1 MRKIIVNSTPLIGL
15 CKIDRLDILHEMY
28 GSITIPQAVFEE
40 VTKKNDAVRMRITN
54 AEWIHIESIH
64 ETSSKQMYRAK
75 LHDGEVEVMI
85 LAQEYDGEHLVIIDD
100 GAARKTAE
108 FLGLN
113 ITGTI
118 GVLIKAKNAGYI
130 KEVMPIIFELEKQ
143 GIYFSD
149 TLKSRVKRIAGE
161 I

>member
-1 MRKIIVNSTPLIGL
+1 MRKIIVNSTPLI
-15 CKIDRLDILHEMY
+15 
-28 GSITIPQAVFEE
+28 
-40 VTKKNDAVRMRITN
+40 
-54 AEWIHIESIH
+54 
-64 ETSSKQMYRAK
+64 
-75 LHDGEVEVMI
+75 
-85 LAQEYDGEHLVIIDD
+85 
-100 GAARKTAE
+100 E

-130 KEVMPIIFELEKQ
+130 KEVMSIIFELEKQ